1 MASNDKDRENFFR
14 INVLVV
20 DHIKNALVDMFK
32 YYLRKKKMSFDEFID
47 EHMADIKYLRKTR
60 NLYKE
65 EVDKLIVGDKAIS
78 DITEDGLEVTL
89 VRRLLDNLC
98 PDLFMNDGCKTLQ
111 DFLKKNQHD
120 IYHLF
125 KFNERCCQCSHVHD
139 YKFPVTSQLLQEDQ
153 YIRKCL
159 NRHPVQTALLKVE
172 RYAQF
177 HHVLLQSTFG
187 WTTK

>member
-1 MASNDKDRENFFR
+1 MTKNISNYTKYIKIWCKGKERENFFR

-20 DHIKNALVDMFK
+20 DHIKNVLVHMFK
-32 YYLRKKKMSFDEFID
+32 YYLRKKKMSFEAFID

-98 PDLFMNDGCKTLQ
+98 PDLFMDDGCKTLMCTNT
-111 DFLKKNQHD
+111 FL
-120 IYHLF
+120 I
-125 KFNERCCQCSHVHD
+125 
-139 YKFPVTSQLLQEDQ
+139 
-153 YIRKCL
+153 
-159 NRHPVQTALLKVE
+159 
-172 RYAQF
+172 
-177 HHVLLQSTFG
+177 
-187 WTTK
+187 